1 MKDGVLRQE
10 TFREISAFIYEKC
23 GIFIPPTKKYLIE
36 RRLARVIQEH
46 NLGGFDD
53 YLYLVKYSSNGT
65 ELSRLYDAIT
75 TNETYFFREPQHFDV
90 LVEHIVPEIS
100 RGRKGPMKIWSAA
113 CATGEEPYTVAMV
126 LKEKLPYARTEIT
139 GSDISPGALD
149 SAGRAVYNS
158 YSLRNIPKPY
168 LRRHFRPIGQDYEL
182 DQSIKGL
189 VSFKTSNL
197 VDKRMVSEMGD
208 LDVIFCRNVFIY
220 FDAHSKQKAVSYLYD
235 SLRTGGYLFIGV
247 SESLHNVTRAF
258 KPVTFNGV
266 VVYQKV

>member
-1 MKDGVLRQE
+1 MKSGVLREE
-10 TFREISAFIYEKC
+10 TFKELSAFIYEKC

-36 RRLARVIQEH
+36 CRLARVIQEH
-46 NLGGFDD
+46 NLGGFDE

-113 CATGEEPYTVAMV
+113 CSTGEEPYTVAMV
-126 LKEKLPYARTEIT
+126 LKGRLPYARTEMT
-139 GSDISPGALD
+139 GSDLSPGVLD

-158 YSLRNIPKPY
+158 YSVRNVPEPY
-168 LRRHFRPIGQDYEL
+168 LRRHFRPRGQDYEL
-182 DQSIKGL
+182 DQSIKSL
-189 VSFKTSNL
+189 VSFRTSNL
-197 VDKRMVSEMGD
+197 IDKGKVSESRDM
-208 LDVIFCRNVFIY
+208 DVIFCRNVLIY
-220 FDAHSKQKAVSYLYD
+220 FDAKAKQKAVSHLYD
-235 SLRTGGYLFIGV
+235 SLRPGGYLFTGM

-258 KPVTFNGV
+258 KPVTFNKV